1 MSKKPDYQALYRTA
15 ENQAGYFT
23 SSQAKES
30 GYSWER
36 LSSSTSNSKFQ
47 RIERGVFRISLF
59 PASPFEDMFI
69 ALLKSGPHAVISHD
83 SALSVYDLSDALPGD
98 IHITFPR
105 TSSRRRRG
113 ITYHTKRITQAEVT
127 SYQGLKV
134 TTVSRTIID
143 LVESGFDPIQTKMAI
158 DQAIDRGLMTKDE
171 LLAQVRNKSESIHR
185 TVRFYLE
192 GEMK

>member
-1 MSKKPDYQALYRTA
+1 MKEKPDYEKLYSIA
-15 ENQAGYFT
+15 EPQSGYFT
-23 SSQAKES
+23 VKQAQNA
-30 GYSWER
+30 GYSR
-36 LSSSTSNSKFQ
+36 KDLSSLAMRKKF
-47 RIERGVFRISLF
+47 IRISWGVYRIALF
-59 PASPFEDMFI
+59 PGTHFEDLFI
-69 ALLKSGPHAVISHD
+69 ALLRSGSQAVISHE
-83 SALSVYDLSDALPGD
+83 SALSVYDLSDVLPGD
-98 IHITFPR
+98 NHITFPR

-113 ITYHTKRITQAEVT
+113 IQYHTKRITQAEVT

-171 LLAQVRNKSESIHR
+171 LLAQARNKSESIHR

-192 GEMK
+192 GEKK